1 MCVQQE
7 SAASLMILSIRYLD
21 STTQRFSLYHFTTGS
36 HVDDPRLTTLPPYG
50 LDH

>member
-21 STTQRFSLYHFTTGS
+21 STTQRFSLSITS
-36 HVDDPRLTTLPPYG
+36 RPEAMSMTLA
-50 LDH
+50 